1 MDEEL
6 HREVALKEIQERYA
20 NENEPRSR
28 FLLEAEITG
37 SLEHPGIVPVYGLGH
52 HPDGRPFYAMRFVRG
67 ESLKDAIAWF
77 HGALDPSTAA
87 NGAHTAGTG
96 PLAHSVQFRRLL
108 ARFLD
113 VCNAIA
119 YAHSRGVL
127 HRDLKPGNILL
138 GPFGETLV
146 VDWGLAKVVGRAD
159 DAPGPS
165 GEATLRPPSASGVGE
180 TVAGTLIGTPA
191 YMSPEQAE
199 GRLGALGPAT
209 DVYGL
214 GITLYVVL
222 TGRAPF
228 HGENVNE
235 ILDKVR
241 RGEFTRLRSVNPRV
255 PKALEAICLK
265 AMAREQ
271 SDRYSNPRALA
282 EDMEHWLADEPMAAY
297 PEPLPD
303 RMGRWV
309 RKHQTLVTSAAAVLF
324 MAACAAGLVAAQ
336 RSAHARDIEGKNFDL
351 AQANSALEIE
361 RKKAVEREALAVDAV
376 KRFRDAVI
384 EEPELRNNPGLQGLR
399 KRLLKEPLAFFRS
412 LRERLQADKVTRT
425 ESLAR
430 LAEASFA
437 LAYLTNE
444 IGDKQDALVAYAESL
459 AIREEL
465 ADASPSVSELQRDLA
480 LTHNNIGV
488 LLRETGKPADALKS
502 YEAALAIWTKL
513 ADANL
518 SVSELQSELAGAHY
532 NMGNLLRETGKPA
545 DALKSSKAALL
556 IRAKLAD
563 ANPSFTQFQSD
574 LAASH
579 NNIGTL
585 LQNTGKP
592 ADALKSFQAAL
603 AIQTKLAGAN
613 PSVTQFQSDLAT
625 SHNNIGILLNVTG
638 RTAEALKSHEGALAI
653 RTKLADANPAV
664 SAFQSELAASHNN
677 IGNLLKA
684 TGKPADALKS
694 FREALDIQAKLVA
707 ANATVSDFQRNL
719 AIIHNNIGVLLFE
732 TGKPAEAL
740 KSLEAALKIRAKVAD
755 ASPSVSEFQ
764 SELAGSH
771 HNLGTLL
778 KKSGKLADALKSYQS
793 ALAIKQ
799 KLVREHPGSPDFASE
814 LGGTLNELAFIDMNA
829 RRFVAARDRLRE
841 ALECQRRA
849 LASNPAHPIY
859 RQHMANHL
867 ANLIRTTRALGD
879 SKALARAERQLLELR
894 ETDPAM
900 AAFDARLKAIVKG
913 EQRPNDVG
921 ERLQFAQR
929 AYDLARLAA
938 AARFWREAIELDPRL
953 GDDRQAEHRYNAA
966 CAAALAGCF
975 QTNDDP
981 RPSDDQKT
989 KLRHQALDWL
999 NAELGVSAKLLATA
1013 SNEERAGIGKTLER
1027 WREDTDLRGIRD
1039 DAELTR
1045 LPETERV
1052 AFRKLWA
1059 DMDVLLKKASGH

>member
-1 MDEEL
+1 
-6 HREVALKEIQERYA
+6 V
-20 NENEPRSR
+20 
-28 FLLEAEITG
+28 
-37 SLEHPGIVPVYGLGH
+37 
-52 HPDGRPFYAMRFVRG
+52 
-67 ESLKDAIAWF
+67 
-77 HGALDPSTAA
+77 
-87 NGAHTAGTG
+87 
-96 PLAHSVQFRRLL
+96 
-108 ARFLD
+108 
-113 VCNAIA
+113 
-119 YAHSRGVL
+119 
-127 HRDLKPGNILL
+127 
-138 GPFGETLV
+138 
-146 VDWGLAKVVGRAD
+146 
-159 DAPGPS
+159 
-165 GEATLRPPSASGVGE
+165 
-180 TVAGTLIGTPA
+180 IGTPA

-199 GRLGALGPAT
+199 GRLDSLGPAT

-228 HGENVNE
+228 HGDNVNE

-241 RGEFTRLRSVNPRV
+241 RGEFTRPRSVNPRA
-255 PKALEAICLK
+255 PKALEAICMK

-271 SDRYSNPRALA
+271 SDRYLNPRALA
-282 EDMEHWLADEPMAAY
+282 EDIEHWLADEPVVAY
-297 PEPLPD
+297 PEPWPD
-303 RMGRWV
+303 RLGRWV
-309 RKHQTLVTSAAAVLF
+309 RKHQTFVASAAAVLL

-336 RSAHARDIEGKNFDL
+336 RSAHARDIEHKNFDL
-351 AQANSALEIE
+351 ATANRALEAE
-361 RKKAVEREALAVDAV
+361 RTKAEERERLAVDAV

-384 EEPELRNNPGLQGLR
+384 EEPELRNNPGLEGLR

-412 LRERLQADKVTRT
+412 LRERLQADRDTRT

-444 IGDKQDALVAYAESL
+444 IGDKQVALAAYAESL
-459 AIREEL
+459 AIRERL
-465 ADASPSVSELQRDLA
+465 ANASPSVGELQRDLA
-480 LTHNNIGV
+480 LSHNNMGV
-488 LLRETGKPADALKS
+488 LLRETGKPADAVKS
-502 YEAALAIWTKL
+502 HEAALAIWKKL

-518 SVSELQSELAGAHY
+518 SASELQSELAGAHY
-532 NMGNLLRETGKPA
+532 NIGNLLREIGKPA

-563 ANPSFTQFQSD
+563 ANPSVTQFQSD

-603 AIQTKLAGAN
+603 AIQTKLANAN
-613 PSVTQFQSDLAT
+613 PSVAQFQSELET
-625 SHNNIGILLNVTG
+625 IHNNIGILLKVTG
-638 RTAEALKSHEGALAI
+638 RPAEALRSFQAAVAI
-653 RTKLADANPAV
+653 QRKLADANPSV
-664 SAFQSELAASHNN
+664 SAYQRDLAGSQNN
-677 IGNLLKA
+677 IGNLLKE
-684 TGKPADALKS
+684 TGKPADALKCY
-694 FREALDIQAKLVA
+694 REALDIQAKLVA
-707 ANATVSDFQRNL
+707 GNATVSEFRRNL
-719 AIIHNNIGVLLFE
+719 AMSHNNIGVLLFE
-732 TGKPAEAL
+732 TGKPTEAL
-740 KSLEAALKIRAKVAD
+740 KSFEAALEIRTKVAD
-755 ASPSVSEFQ
+755 ASPSVSEYQ

-771 HNLGTLL
+771 HSLGFLL
-778 KKSGKLADALKSYQS
+778 MKSGKLADALKSYQS

-799 KLVREHPGSPDFASE
+799 KLVRERPESPDFASE
-814 LGGTLNELAFIDMNA
+814 LGSTLNDLALIDINA
-829 RRFVAARDRLRE
+829 RRFVAARHGLRE
-841 ALECQRRA
+841 AVECQRRA
-849 LASNPAHPIY
+849 MASYPAHPIF

-867 ANLIRTTRALGD
+867 ASLIHTTRALGD
-879 SKALARAERQLLELR
+879 AKALAQAERQLLELR

-900 AAFDARLKAIVKG
+900 AVFDARLKAIVKG
-913 EQRPNDVG
+913 EQRPKDVG

-989 KLRHQALDWL
+989 KLRQQALDWL
-999 NAELGVSAKLLATA
+999 NAELGASAKLLATA

-1039 DAELTR
+1039 DAGLAK
-1045 LPETERV
+1045 LPETERT

-1059 DMDVLLKKASGH
+1059 EVDALLRKASVP